1 MFGAFSVYDCLQH
14 TIMSRFQV
22 WSLILLIF
30 AAQQIYC
37 KSLKMSATLEGDI
50 NRLERQL
57 SSDEQ
62 EFKRKTEELIEEAD
76 MATQLFADDASFKVL
91 IDDLNNFSREL
102 TRIRSIAEV
111 TVTAME
117 CIYSS
122 DCNDVKGIIR
132 TIERNVESYLNIIE
146 ATKSIKVDI
155 FYAKEELSSEYFLN
169 FMLMSDAQEKSIVQL
184 TGNVEQYLKV
194 IDFFVGNFQ
203 GNSLKIASNLFKL
216 KVREDKRCP
225 NIVEDE
231 YYLQIVKTYKKSSS
245 TVATRRDPKTVKTKT
260 KN

>member
-1 MFGAFSVYDCLQH
+1 
-14 TIMSRFQV
+14 
-22 WSLILLIF
+22 
-30 AAQQIYC
+30 
-37 KSLKMSATLEGDI
+37 MSATLEGDI

-194 IDFFVGNFQ
+194 IDFFVENFQ

-216 KVREDKRCP
+216 KLREDKRCP
-225 NIVEDE
+225 DIVEDE